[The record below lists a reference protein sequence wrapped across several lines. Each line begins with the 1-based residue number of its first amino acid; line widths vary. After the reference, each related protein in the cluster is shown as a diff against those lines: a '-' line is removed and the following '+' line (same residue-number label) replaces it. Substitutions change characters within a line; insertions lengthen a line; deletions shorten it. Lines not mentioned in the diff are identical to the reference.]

1 MNDYA
6 VLINDF
12 EEMLK
17 QNMNLVD
24 VIGDCPNIERPI
36 APETIF
42 WKKVAEEGGYECQE
56 NLIFGMCRIVSP
68 HNTIIA
74 NGSRNAMIE
83 KMNRLASN
91 DFFKRGDVIGVS
103 RNGLYV
109 HFGIYLGNGRVI
121 HYCGEG
127 NDFGGKVTVHEAPF
141 SEFIKG
147 SKHCF
152 VVWFDA
158 GTTVRVQHATTFLWS
173 GSNVYYEN
181 SNYRKKYSVFS
192 AEETIR
198 RAKERLGEEKYNLVT
213 NNCEHFAMWCR
224 TGESVSGQVKQ
235 IVRFAVVS
243 GVTGLGLTQK
253 DAQQYFM

>member
-1 MNDYA
+1 MNDYV
-6 VLINDF
+6 VLINNF

-103 RNGLYV
+103 RNGLYE
-109 HFGIYLGNGRVI
+109 HYGIYLGNGRVI

-127 NDFGGKVTVHEAPF
+127 NDFGGKVIVHEAPF
-141 SEFIKG
+141 SEFMKE

-158 GTTVRVQHATTFLWS
+158 GRPVRLQQSTTFLFD
-173 GSNVYYEN
+173 GVNPYYEN
-181 SNYRKKYSVFS
+181 IIFGKKYSVFS
-192 AEETIR
+192 AEDTIR
-198 RAKERLGEEKYNLVT
+198 RAMERLGEEEYNLIT
-213 NNCEHFAMWCR
+213 NNCEHFAMWCK
-224 TGESVSGQVKQ
+224 TGESISCQVNQ
-235 IVRFAVVS
+235 IVRFTVER
-243 GVTGLGLTQK
+243 GLKGFYNVL
-253 DAQQYFM
+253 